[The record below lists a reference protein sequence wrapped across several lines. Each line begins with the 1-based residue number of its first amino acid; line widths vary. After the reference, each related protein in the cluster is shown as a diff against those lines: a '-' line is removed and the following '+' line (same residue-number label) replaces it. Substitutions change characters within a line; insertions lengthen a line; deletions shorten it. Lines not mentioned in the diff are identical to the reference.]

1 MKKSLALILTF
12 IMVLAL
18 VPSVAFAEGLE
29 SVEIVD
35 NIKQNGRLTVEGTV
49 DGVKKDA
56 EGLIAAGYT
65 IKWEK
70 GGTEVTTNAHNNN
83 IAADGSWVNVAYDKG
98 AQANYTVTISKE
110 GTEPKTA
117 SMKVDWYDALQNGS
131 FELPALNY
139 NSNPPGTWI
148 YNGIVQTPQSNV
160 PYWKTTASDG
170 RIELG
175 NVKKI
180 DKFQYNNPNYHPI
193 WKPWVPKYIYK
204 NEVVTEHF
212 YHCGNAVDGDQ
223 IAELNC
229 EGTGALY
236 QDVLTTPGEK
246 MNWNLSHRGRNGKD
260 KMALVIAPLTGD
272 NGAENVTTQK
282 QLEDYIAA
290 NTGNSNVLIEYM
302 ENGQEW
308 KTESGTFNIPGGQF
322 LTRFFFV
329 AISTSTNNLSEGNLL
344 DHVWFSTEPIPV
356 PSTADKGELRIVK
369 NIVGLN
375 EEQAKAL
382 IAENPISYKIG
393 NETKN
398 AQLTG
403 LTGQQDGS
411 FTATFKTNVE
421 IPEGME
427 NVNVT
432 VTEDVNAA
440 KVDGF
445 ILEITGDNP
454 QTVTIE
460 KNGIGVANFT
470 NTYTPEG
477 GPQPEI
483 GTITVKK
490 TVTGLP
496 EDKLPTSFTFEI
508 KQGENTQTVTVNREE
523 NGTTYKPETVQ
534 LPYGKYTVTEKEV
547 DIQGYSLRITS
558 DIPSRI
564 VNVSAEPATI
574 TFYNT
579 YTQLPPNTGT
589 IIVKKTVSGGGADYN
604 KAFTFTVK
612 LEESGDTHNGEVTYG
627 GVTFINGVATFT
639 LKHNQEKKITEI
651 PAGMTYTVTESDNAG
666 YTVTMSGNTGTIKAG
681 ETSTAAFNNYK
692 AGGGGHG
699 HYHPDPTPVPVVV
712 IPPKTGDMTLLQYI
726 ARLLGL
732 VR

>member
-1 MKKSLALILTF
+1 
-12 IMVLAL
+12 
-18 VPSVAFAEGLE
+18 
-29 SVEIVD
+29 
-35 NIKQNGRLTVEGTV
+35 
-49 DGVKKDA
+49 
-56 EGLIAAGYT
+56 
-65 IKWEK
+65 
-70 GGTEVTTNAHNNN
+70 
-83 IAADGSWVNVAYDKG
+83 
-98 AQANYTVTISKE
+98 
-110 GTEPKTA
+110 
-117 SMKVDWYDALQNGS
+117 MKVDWYDALQNGS
-131 FELPALNY
+131 FEWPALNY

-180 DKFQYNNPNYHPI
+180 DRFQYNNPNYTWWNLQPR
-193 WKPWVPKYIYK
+193 YIYK

-260 KMALVIAPLTGD
+260 KMALVIAPLTGEK
-272 NGAENVTTQK
+272 GAEDVTTQA
-282 QLEDYIAA
+282 QLEKYITD
-290 NTGNSNVLIEYM
+290 NTENPNVLIEYM

-308 KTESGTFNIPGGQF
+308 KTESGTFNIPDGQF

-496 EDKLPTSFTFEI
+496 DEKLPASFTFQI
-508 KQGENTQTVTVNREE
+508 KKAGNVNDVVERVTVYREGSG
-523 NGTTYKPETVQ
+523 NTYKPGTVQ
-534 LPYGKYTVTEKEV
+534 LPYGEYTVVEEHV
-547 DIQGYSLRITS
+547 DIQDYSLRITS
-558 DIPSRI
+558 DIPARI
-564 VNVSAEPATI
+564 VTVSDTPATI

-579 YTQLPPNTGT
+579 YEQLPPNTGA
-589 IIVKKTVSGGGADYN
+589 IIVKKTVSGNASSTLDEFKFKVTVLIPIDPNPDPSGPPIARSAN
-604 KAFTFTVK
+604 AVKAPAARGVDKTATQDDFVEENGIWTLRFTLKHGDSMKIEELPAGYTYRIEETDALGYTV
-612 LEESGDTHNGEVTYG
+612 TV
-627 GVTFINGVATFT
+627 NGVATT
-639 LKHNQEKKITEI
+639 SKDVKL
-651 PAGMTYTVTESDNAG
+651 
-666 YTVTMSGNTGTIKAG
+666 KAG
-681 ETSTAAFNNYK
+681 ETVTLNFNNHK
-692 AGGGGHG
+692 DNGGGGHG
-699 HYHPDPTPVPVVV
+699 HYHSTTTPVPVMV

>member
-139 NSNPPGTWI
+139 NSNPPGKWI

-175 NVKKI
+175 NVKKV
-180 DKFQYNNPNYHPI
+180 DTFRYNNPNYA
-193 WKPWVPKYIYK
+193 WYKPWEPQYIYQD
-204 NEVVTEHF
+204 EVVTEHF
-212 YHCGNAVDGDQ
+212 YHCSSAVDGDQ

-236 QDVLTTPGEK
+236 QDVLTTPGET
-246 MNWNLSHRGRNGKD
+246 MNWNLSHRGRNGTD
-260 KMALVIAPLTGD
+260 KMALVIAPLIGG
-272 NGAENVTTQK
+272 NGAENITTQK

-290 NTGNSNVLIEYM
+290 NAGNSNVLIEYM

-308 KTESGTFNIPGGQF
+308 KTESGTFNIPDGQF

-329 AISTSTNNLSEGNLL
+329 AISTSTGDLREGNLL
-344 DHVWFSTEPIPV
+344 DYVWFSTEPIPV

-382 IAENPISYKIG
+382 IAKNLISYKIE

-411 FTATFKTNVE
+411 FTATFNIEVV
-421 IPEGME
+421 IPEGADSVE
-427 NVNVT
+427 VT
-432 VTEDVNAA
+432 ITEDENAA
-440 KVDGF
+440 KVDNF

-454 QTVTIE
+454 QTVTID

-470 NTYTPEG
+470 NTYKSEDE
-477 GPQPEI
+477 PQPEI
-483 GTITVKK
+483 GTI
-490 TVTGLP
+490 
-496 EDKLPTSFTFEI
+496 
-508 KQGENTQTVTVNREE
+508 
-523 NGTTYKPETVQ
+523 
-534 LPYGKYTVTEKEV
+534 
-547 DIQGYSLRITS
+547 
-558 DIPSRI
+558 
-564 VNVSAEPATI
+564 
-574 TFYNT
+574 
-579 YTQLPPNTGT
+579 
-589 IIVKKTVSGGGADYN
+589 IIKKTVSGNASSNSDE
-604 KAFTFTVK
+604 FEFTVNAVGSPSPDGPAYPPK
-612 LEESGDTHNGEVTYG
+612 AKANVASVNQTANTGNFVNGGY
-627 GVTFINGVATFT
+627 TFN
-639 LKHNQEKKITEI
+639 LKHGGSETIEL
-651 PAGMTYTVTESDNAG
+651 PAGKYYVEETKTLG
-666 YTVTMSGNTGTIKAG
+666 YTVTVDGDAASGKIVELKAG
-681 ETSTAAFNNYK
+681 ETVTLNFKNTKGSTPTPTPTPYN
-692 AGGGGHG
+692 GGGGHG
-699 HYHPDPTPVPVVV
+699 HYHPTTTPVPVVV